1 MKLQRLTL
9 LMTDSPSQLL
19 TVLAEAGFS
28 VSSVAAIRDQ
38 YDSLP
43 SDLAELLLE
52 WIPRLEDRRLQE
64 SVAWA

>member
-1 MKLQRLTL
+1 
-9 LMTDSPSQLL
+9 MTDSPSQLL